1 MNCVSDKICTPEE
14 AAELIQNQEV
24 VGVSGFTLSG
34 YPKLVPKALAKKA
47 ERLHQAG
54 IPFAITLYSGA
65 STGESCD
72 GLLALANA
80 VDERAPYQSNATLRK
95 KINEGTIRYLDEH
108 LGLMGVKIREGSLR
122 APTTVIIEAS
132 HISPDGKIYLST
144 SGGNSV
150 AFLERAENVIIEL
163 NSRYGEKFIGLHD
176 TFIPDLTPGASPI
189 PLRFSSDRAGKD
201 YIQIAP
207 KKIKAVVLSDAYDEV
222 KPFTQPD
229 SIATKIAEQI
239 LEFISYEIK
248 KGKLHE
254 GLAYQSGV
262 GNVANAVLTAMANN
276 PSQAPVSLFTE
287 VIQEACLPLLKT
299 DKLKVASGT
308 ALTLSP
314 TAQDE
319 FIQNIDSWKKHFILR
334 QQEVSNSAE
343 VIRRVGVISMNTAL
357 ECDIFGNV
365 NSSHVCGTSMMNGI
379 GGAADFARN
388 ARLGFFMTPSTAKDG
403 AISSI
408 VPLVSHVDH
417 TEHDTMIFV
426 TEQGLADLRGLS
438 AEQKARAII
447 QNCAHPDYREELL
460 EILERGLKTAKGRH
474 IPLDLSSAFKFHQR
488 FLETGSMKS

>member
-1 MNCVSDKICTPEE
+1 MHCYADRICLPEE
-14 AAELIQNQEV
+14 AAEWIQNGEV

-34 YPKLVPKALAKKA
+34 YPKLVSKALAEKA
-47 ERLHQAG
+47 ERLHAQG
-54 IPFAITLYSGA
+54 KPFSITLFSGA
-65 STGESCD
+65 STGDSCD
-72 GLLALANA
+72 GILTKANA
-80 VDERAPYQSNATLRK
+80 ISKRAPYQSNPALRK
-95 KINEGTIRYLDEH
+95 GANEGSIQYLDEH
-108 LGLMGVKIREGSLR
+108 LGLMGVKIREGALPS
-122 APTTVIIEAS
+122 PTTLIIEAS
-132 HISPDGKIYLST
+132 HISPEGKIYLST
-144 SGGNSV
+144 SGGNTV
-150 AFLERAENVIIEL
+150 AFLERTEKVIIEL
-163 NSRYGEKFIGLHD
+163 NTRYGEKFIGLHD
-176 TFIPDLTPGASPI
+176 TFIPDLTPGANPI
-189 PLRFSSDRAGKD
+189 PIRYPKDRAGKD
-201 YIQIAP
+201 YIQIP
-207 KKIKAVVLSDAYDEV
+207 SEKIKAVVLSDAYDEV
-222 KPFTQPD
+222 KPFTTPD
-229 SIATKIAEQI
+229 SIATTIAEQI
-239 LEFISYEIK
+239 LDFISYEIK

-287 VIQEACLPLLKT
+287 VIQEACLPLLKQ
-299 DKLKVASGT
+299 DKLKIASGT

-314 TAQDE
+314 SAQDE
-319 FIQNIDSWKKHFILR
+319 FLQNIDSWKKHFVLR

-365 NSSHVCGTSMMNGI
+365 NSSHVCGSAIMNGI

-388 ARLGFFMTPSTAKDG
+388 ARLGFFMTPSVAKDG
-403 AISSI
+403 AVSSI

-447 QNCAHPDYREELL
+447 QNCAHPDYRDELF

-474 IPLDLSSAFKFHQR
+474 IPIDLSSAFKFHQR
-488 FLETGSMKS
+488 FLETGSMKN